1 MNKYLKIILGTFIL
15 TGSIALI
22 LPSMPLE
29 NWGTALLSLIK
40 GGITLIVFLVSIVL
54 IVLGIT
60 ELRE

>member
-1 MNKYLKIILGTFIL
+1 MNKYLKIILGTLFLVGFI
-15 TGSIALI
+15 SLI

-29 NWGTALLSLIK
+29 NWGNALLTLIK
-40 GGITLIVFLVSIVL
+40 GGSTFIVLLISIIL